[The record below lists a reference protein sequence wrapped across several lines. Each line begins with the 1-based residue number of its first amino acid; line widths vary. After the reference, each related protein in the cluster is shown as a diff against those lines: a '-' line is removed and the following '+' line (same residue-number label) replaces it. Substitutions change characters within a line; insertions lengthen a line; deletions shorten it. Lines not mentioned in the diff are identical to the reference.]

1 MIRLLLG
8 GTKSGKS
15 AQAEALL
22 AAGPPPH
29 RVVATGRARDFAFR
43 ARIEAHKRA
52 RAPHVPVIEAGAEAL
67 AVLAREADLG
77 GTILLDS
84 LDFWLFSW
92 QDASR
97 TEDPTPVLARG
108 LAPYGFSHAPE
119 VILVSAEIGLGPLPA
134 DAASRR
140 FADALGTLNQAAAAL
155 AHEVRLVVAGIPLLL
170 KRLPS

>member
-22 AAGPPPH
+22 AAGPAPR
-29 RVVATGRARDFAFR
+29 RVVATGRARDFVFR

-52 RAPHVPVIEAGAEAL
+52 RSPLVPVIEAGPEAL
-67 AVLAREADLG
+67 DVLAREAAFG

-97 TEDPTPVLARG
+97 SEEPASVLARG
-108 LAPYGFSHAPE
+108 LLPYAVSHAPE
-119 VILVSAEIGLGPLPA
+119 VVLVSAEIGLGPLPA
-134 DAASRR
+134 SAASRR

-155 AHEVRLVVAGIPLLL
+155 AHEVRLVVAGMPLTL